1 MVDFGKGLYYSGNDC
16 FMRKLKGER
25 RMVNVNRKKPFAALV
40 SLILVSTLVATLLV
54 YPAAKASTPPISIPT
69 YAYIVVTPNPV
80 GVGETVFVVMWLHM
94 APPTAAGIAGDRWR
108 NFTVTVTR
116 PDGTTE
122 TLGPFNSDPTG
133 STYTLYTPSQVG
145 KYTFVFSYPGQV
157 LSLYGPTGL
166 PGASSPYIN
175 DTFLPSTA
183 TTTLTV
189 QQEKIAKVPDV
200 PLPTEFWTRPIE
212 GQNVNWA
219 GIASH
224 WLRGAYLPGSFSA
237 SYRLWQ
243 TSGTAPGSPHI
254 MWTMPIEFGGIV
266 GGPSEIPSIG
276 FYSGGSYEGRFVN
289 AIIMWGRLY
298 FPMPLG
304 HSGTGGGYVCVD
316 LKTGETI
323 WRRDDLGMLLGNT
336 STGAPNVSIY
346 PTFGQLYNYESQN
359 QHGVVGGILWATTG
373 TTWMAI
379 DPFTGKWMFNLTGV
393 PSGYEVYTKKG
404 EIVRYVLSYNTTA
417 RTGWL
422 ALWNDTCKGQGLE
435 LVDPYNGTGTNA
447 YQWRPNG
454 KSVDMSKAYSWNVSI
469 TADLTGNAAP
479 AIVDVIP
486 GDIILGRSSAIAPG
500 VGDKFTPDPYTVWA
514 ISDKP
519 ESRGQLLWVKTYPA
533 PAGNIT
539 RRLGPVD
546 PVNRVWTM
554 FQVEDMKWVGYS
566 LDNGQQLWGP
576 VGYSTNDFNYYGSGE
591 GGGARAVAA
600 YGNLYVQGFGGELI
614 CMSTKDGSLQWKY
627 ARNSG
632 IETPWGNYPI
642 FIAAIADGKVYA
654 FNNEHSPNYPLYKN
668 ERMHC
673 LDAYTGKEIWTVMSW
688 SGQSGGVGSS
698 TAVLAEGMLVYYN
711 YYDNQ
716 VYCVG
721 KGPSAVTVE
730 APLTAVA
737 KGQSITIR
745 GTVTDQ
751 SPGAKSIVKVGRL
764 SLVPAVSDESMG
776 AWMEYLYMQKPKP
789 SNATGVPVELTAVA
803 PDGSVINIG
812 TATSDANGIYAYVWA
827 PPNEGVYK
835 IVATFK
841 GSESYWGATAETA
854 VGVVAA
860 PAASPSPSTSPTV
873 SPSTSPT
880 LSPSVPPAEAVPTLN
895 VYAIAA
901 VAAAII
907 AAVAVAAALI
917 IRKRRK

>member
-1 MVDFGKGLYYSGNDC
+1 MMLTITK
-16 FMRKLKGER
+16 
-25 RMVNVNRKKPFAALV
+25 
-40 SLILVSTLVATLLV
+40 
-54 YPAAKASTPPISIPT
+54 
-69 YAYIVVTPNPV
+69 
-80 GVGETVFVVMWLHM
+80 
-94 APPTAAGIAGDRWR
+94 
-108 NFTVTVTR
+108 
-116 PDGTTE
+116 PDGTTQ
-122 TLGPFNSDPTG
+122 TLGPFYSDPTG
-133 STYTLYTPSQVG
+133 STYTIYTPDQVG
-145 KYTFVFSYPGQV
+145 TYKVVYTLPQQTMTG
-157 LSLYGPTGL
+157 YGPGGYGGL
-166 PGASSPYIN
+166 ESSVNMNARIPGNLVSPWIN
-175 DTFLPSTA
+175 DTYLGSTA
-183 TTTLTV
+183 STTFTV
-189 QQEKIAKVPDV
+189 QQAPVPKPPDY
-200 PLPTEFWTRPIE
+200 PLPTEFWARPVE
-212 GQNVNWA
+212 GQNTRWSS
-219 GIASH
+219 IASN
-224 WLRGAYLPGSFSA
+224 WLGGSYVYGRLQPNGAAPASA
-237 SYRLWQ
+237 
-243 TSGTAPGSPHI
+243 HI
-254 MWTMPIEFGGIV
+254 MWTKPLELGGVV
-266 GGPSEIPSIG
+266 GGDVAPITGAQVLIPG
-276 FYSGGSYEGRFVN
+276 VMYYSGSSYEGRFTN
-289 AIIMWGRLY
+289 PIIIGGRLFY
-298 FPMPLG
+298 PEPLG
-304 HSGTGGGYVCVD
+304 HYGYGGGYTCVD
-316 LKTGETI
+316 LLTGETL
-323 WRRDDLGMLLGNT
+323 WHSDALGALIGNT

-346 PTFGQLYNYESQN
+346 PTFGQLYDYESQN
-359 QHGVVGGILWATTG
+359 QHGVVGGILWAATG
-373 TTWMAI
+373 TTWVAI

-393 PSGYEVYTKKG
+393 PSSYTLGNVTQSVQDVYTYKG

-422 ALWNDTCKGQGLE
+422 ALWNDTCKDQGLE

-600 YGNLYVQGFGGELI
+600 YGNLYVQGYGGELI

-688 SGQSGGVGSS
+688 SGQSGGTGSS